1 MYTWG
6 RNTYGQLG
14 RLSSSDAH
22 IPERI
27 TDLEGIISV
36 AAGSEHS
43 MALDKH
49 GQLWTWGWNEHG
61 SCGNGNVENQFRPVN
76 ISHYFPGKVQSIGS
90 GAGHSFAVV
99 RTE

>member
-14 RLSSSDAH
+14 RVSSNDSFT
-22 IPERI
+22 PERI
-27 TDLEGIISV
+27 IELEGIISI

-43 MALDKH
+43 MALDRN

-61 SCGNGNVENQFRPVN
+61 NCGNGSTENQIRPVN
-76 ISHYFPGKVQSIGS
+76 ISNYFPGKICSIGS

-99 RTE
+99 E